1 MSGVMSEAN
10 DSYTIVILKEF
21 LQVKILTAQGDKYGT
36 NSNQCFRYIKKAGIE
51 LIEWWEPN
59 QTKKGRHLMRQ
70 LKQTPDNVKAAKA
83 LLSILQSKIKRAL

>member
-1 MSGVMSEAN
+1 MDGAN
-10 DSYTIVILKEF
+10 DSYTVGILKEF
-21 LQVKILTAQGDKYGT
+21 LQGEILTAQGDKYGT
-36 NSNQCFRYIKKAGIE
+36 NSNQYFCDIKKAGIE

-59 QTKKGRHLMRQ
+59 RNKRGRHLMRQ